1 MELEQILQEI
11 SAKLT
16 GDNKSDIAYLFQAVE
31 KYRDHQLGTEII
43 REIRRM
49 IFERLPEK
57 EQEEW
62 SELLQQDIKKSFY
75 SKFDEVKEKVRN
87 GEYETALSII
97 EPITKDLEKMI
108 SLGLCQDDSVSEYR
122 HFSSLFEEVLYKELY
137 HPTRT
142 IRGVFLPIGTA
153 FSICGS
159 VLIDLNRAESARLAL
174 GKARQWEPMNV
185 SLAFEYAETYK
196 QQGNMEKFLQ
206 TTRKVY
212 EIIYKKTDLARFYR
226 NIGYYFIEKKL
237 WVEAMGVFILS
248 LNFDAKSTAA
258 SGEMAYIE
266 EKAGKKIEWPKIE
279 EIKEICQKYDIPF
292 GPNTNVAALAYRYG
306 KALFDEKMSD
316 YAKYFLEIAY
326 SMVPA
331 PEIKKMLDS
340 LGEAIGCVDILKY
353 LDLPKDFQPVRNRPT
368 DPANCESFM
377 MQNSNALVLLQIY
390 PIDIDKM
397 MPFQNPQSVIDGIH
411 QTLNENQALIE
422 VEGKSSDKAS
432 FIYSIIKNLQEEPGT
447 GVQYFMLM
455 HILVEGKAFAVQGF
469 FDEFGIT
476 GVRDS
481 IVFELMIRNKETDT
495 DLNGWARDPYDK
507 NFNRKY
513 LMNLSEEKRFDELF
527 PEHPLTVC
535 RNFIKRVKK
544 NLFDEDNPLSKLS
557 SENYPKQPAERP
569 KGKSVFEC
577 CIHPVVDSSVDDV
590 YTKYIL
596 YTDGRLYK
604 AIYTSSKE
612 SIVNGKQMPVLY
624 ELVGTSD
631 ECAKNIKAFLIEH
644 SDEYKTWPVIIS
656 NYGKEE
662 RVRYSCSLKFP
673 SKQFSGLDM
682 FDVKEYGPLVKA
694 LYDKV
699 SCIIKNFFPDVILSN
714 VVDDN
719 VS

>member
-16 GDNKSDIAYLFQAVE
+16 GDNKSDIAYLFKATE
-31 KYRDHQLGTEII
+31 KYRGHQFEAEVV
-43 REIRRM
+43 REIGRM
-49 IFERLPEK
+49 IFQRLSKEK
-57 EQEEW
+57 QDEW
-62 SELLQQDIKKSFY
+62 TELINKETNQSYY
-75 SKFDEVKEKVRN
+75 SKFDEVNAKVR
-87 GEYETALSII
+87 GGDFDAALLII
-97 EPITKDLEKMI
+97 EPITKELENMI
-108 SLGLCQDDSVSEYR
+108 NGGLCRDDSVSEYR
-122 HFSSLFEEVLYKELY
+122 HFSSLFEEILYKELY

-174 GKARQWEPMNV
+174 DKAKQWEPMNV

-196 QQGNMEKFLQ
+196 LQKNMDEFLQ
-206 TTRKVY
+206 STKKVY

-237 WVEAMGVFILS
+237 WVEAMGIFVLS
-248 LNFDAKSTAA
+248 LNFDTESTAA
-258 SGEMAYIE
+258 AGEMAYIE

-292 GPNTNVAALAYRYG
+292 GPNSNVATIAYQYG
-306 KALFDEKMSD
+306 KSLFDEKMSD

-340 LGEAIGCVDILKY
+340 LGEAIGSVDVLKY
-353 LDLPKDFQPVRNRPT
+353 LDLSKDFQPVRNRPT

-390 PIDIDKM
+390 PIDIDKTM
-397 MPFQNPQSVIDGIH
+397 LFQNPQSVIDGIH
-411 QTLNENQALIE
+411 RTLNENQALIE

-432 FIYSIIKNLQEEPGT
+432 FIYSIIKNLHEEPGT

-481 IVFELMIRNKETDT
+481 MVFELMIRNKETDT
-495 DLNGWARDPYDK
+495 ELNGWARDPYDK

-535 RNFIKRVKK
+535 RNFIKKVKK
-544 NLFDEDNPLSKLS
+544 NLFDEDNPSSKLS

-590 YTKYIL
+590 YAKYIL

-604 AIYTSSKE
+604 ALYTSSKE

-631 ECAKNIKAFLIEH
+631 KCAKNIKAFLIER

-656 NYGKEE
+656 NYGKVE

-682 FDVKEYGPLVKA
+682 FDVEKYGSLIKE
-694 LYDKV
+694 LYEKV
-699 SCIIKNFFPDVILSN
+699 ATLLGNYFPDVKLIEKN
-714 VVDDN
+714 
-719 VS
+719 